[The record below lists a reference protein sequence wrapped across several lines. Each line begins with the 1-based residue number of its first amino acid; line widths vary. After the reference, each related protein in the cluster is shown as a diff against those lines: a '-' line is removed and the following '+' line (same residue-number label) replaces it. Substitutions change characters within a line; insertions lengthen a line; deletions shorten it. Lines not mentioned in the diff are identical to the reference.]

1 MFTQALLVG
10 LVLFGVWFVEK
21 CLTTPMVFRPLVV
34 GTLVGI
40 ALGDPVMGA
49 KCGAALE
56 VVFMGAIQIG
66 AAVPP
71 DAMLGAGIGT
81 ALAII
86 TGKGPEVAFTLGFP
100 IAVFGQSIK
109 IVCFIVRSWYMG
121 LACKYAR
128 EVQVGKMHA
137 LNWFGLI
144 LQCTIYGLVG
154 FCTIYFGSSVVEN
167 VLNNIPEVVMKSL
180 EVAGGLLPAVGFAL
194 LLQPM
199 IAMVKLTSMMA
210 TLLNRNEDI
219 IRLFV
224 KNYSKF
230 VLHHQEEDLKLLVS
244 ERTVGC
250 KMLTIALVRH
260 SLRTILIVLYS

>member
-49 KCGAALE
+49 KCG
-56 VVFMGAIQIG
+56 
-66 AAVPP
+66 
-71 DAMLGAGIGT
+71 AMLGAGIGT

-167 VLNNIPEVVMKSL
+167 VLNNIPEVVMTSSRIRFIVTTYDDFKEL
-180 EVAGGLLPAVGFAL
+180 IIL
-194 LLQPM
+194 LLR
-199 IAMVKLTSMMA
+199 IHYGC
-210 TLLNRNEDI
+210 
-219 IRLFV
+219 IRI
-224 KNYSKF
+224 SKCISRYCF
-230 VLHHQEEDLKLLVS
+230 WCCSCVYRS
-244 ERTVGC
+244 
-250 KMLTIALVRH
+250 I
-260 SLRTILIVLYS
+260 

>member
-109 IVCFIVRSWYMG
+109 IVCFIVHGIWDWHVNM
-121 LACKYAR
+121 LEKF
-128 EVQVGKMHA
+128 K
-137 LNWFGLI
+137 
-144 LQCTIYGLVG
+144 LVK
-154 FCTIYFGSSVVEN
+154 C
-167 VLNNIPEVVMKSL
+167 
-180 EVAGGLLPAVGFAL
+180 
-194 LLQPM
+194 
-199 IAMVKLTSMMA
+199 
-210 TLLNRNEDI
+210 
-219 IRLFV
+219 
-224 KNYSKF
+224 
-230 VLHHQEEDLKLLVS
+230 
-244 ERTVGC
+244 
-250 KMLTIALVRH
+250 ML
-260 SLRTILIVLYS
+260 

>member
-199 IAMVKLTSMMA
+199 MTSKNSLYFFLGFIMVAGSLTP
-210 TLLNRNEDI
+210 
-219 IRLFV
+219 LFTI
-224 KNYSKF
+224 
-230 VLHHQEEDLKLLVS
+230 DLK
-244 ERTVGC
+244 
-250 KMLTIALVRH
+250 H
-260 SLRTILIVLYS
+260 SA

>member
-144 LQCTIYGLVG
+144 LQCTIY
-154 FCTIYFGSSVVEN
+154 FGSSVVEN

-199 IAMVKLTSMMA
+199 MTSKNSLYFFLGFIMVAFASQSVLAVTAFGVVVAFIVVFEIGHSKSDNMSDEV
-210 TLLNRNEDI
+210 EDKELEA
-219 IRLFV
+219 LFD
-224 KNYSKF
+224 
-230 VLHHQEEDLKLLVS
+230 E
-244 ERTVGC
+244 
-250 KMLTIALVRH
+250 
-260 SLRTILIVLYS
+260 